1 MNKRNRLYR
10 EVADKIALLIKNGKY
25 QVGGRL
31 PSERELASTM
41 RVSRPTIR
49 EAMIALE
56 IAGQIEVRTG
66 AGIFILDPETRGD
79 LGLVADIGPGPF
91 ELIEARIHFEGE
103 AAALAALRISEGEL
117 QDLDKACKEMAH
129 CVEKNKSAEQA
140 DQTFHERIAS
150 ATRNSAIISTI
161 EQLWSF
167 RTRMP
172 MWTRLHEIIANLE
185 GEPGWTNDRK
195 TLMDHQ
201 RILNALRAR
210 DSEAARHAMRTHLE
224 HVREALLK
232 ASEHDAISEN
242 VWVKSE

>member
-10 EVADKIALLIKNGKY
+10 EVADQIALLIKNGKY
-25 QVGGRL
+25 QVGDRL

-41 RVSRPTIR
+41 QVSRPTIR

-66 AGIFILDPETRGD
+66 AGIFILDPEMAAD
-79 LGLVADIGPGPF
+79 LGLNADIGPGPF

-103 AAALAALRISEGEL
+103 AAALAAIRISEDEL
-117 QDLDKACKEMAH
+117 QALDKACKEMTL
-129 CVEKNKSAEQA
+129 CVESKQSAEQA
-140 DQTFHERIAS
+140 DQTFHELIAT
-150 ATRNSAIISTI
+150 ATRNSAIIYTI

-172 MWTRLHEIIANLE
+172 MWNRLHEIIANLE

-210 DSEAARHAMRTHLE
+210 DSEAARHAMRTHLQ
-224 HVREALLK
+224 HVRVALLK
-232 ASEHDAISEN
+232 ASEHDAIGDD
-242 VWVKSE
+242 VLVKSK